1 MVNVDIPSQTSL
13 VNDEINSLKSSKDK
27 TERIEYYSAQ
37 NEVLLLY
44 VKQIFFILYYI
55 VFALMAVTLF
65 TKRRQFSLLFVGVMV
80 VFFGIFPYIVDY
92 GATYAYYRWLD
103 IMHYLYAGNAA
114 YLYQPGK
121 DRVDRIKMP
130 ESASFA
136 TCTGN
141 ACCPP
146 NTTYTNGKCIPNT
159 CMGSKCCPSDTSFNS
174 YNGACIPKV
183 APTDSKTGSVVFYDS
198 STGQTTW
205 DLSGVC
211 LNSSTI
217 YDPARLQCV

>member
-37 NEVLLLY
+37 NEVLLMY
-44 VKQIFFILYYI
+44 VKKIFFILYYI
-55 VFALMAVTLF
+55 VFALMVVTLF
-65 TKRRQFSLLFVGVMV
+65 TKRDQFSLLIIGILV

-92 GATYAYYRWLD
+92 VATYAYYRWLD

-121 DRVDRIKMP
+121 DRADKIKMS

-141 ACCPP
+141 ACCPDK
-146 NTTYTNGKCIPNT
+146 TTYTNGKCVPNG
-159 CMGSKCCPSDTSFNS
+159 CIGSECCTSDTSFNI
-174 YNGACIPKV
+174 YNGVCIPKV
-183 APTDSKTGSVVFYDS
+183 APTGSKIGAVVFYDS
-198 STGQTTW
+198 SKKITTW
-205 DLSGVC
+205 DLSGSCVSSSKIY
-211 LNSSTI
+211 NSEQ
-217 YDPARLQCV
+217 LKCV